1 MASTSKVDNSKR
13 KGQSPEESSCRKRH
27 RLSFEEQDNEP
38 STCVICLQI
47 ITNKSFANNCLHT
60 FCFECLLKWSEERAE
75 CPLCKGP
82 FTAII
87 HNVKSDQEYDEHII
101 ESIDEDRYL
110 NSIVNP
116 FSSSSSDSS
125 SSDSSSSDSSSNDS
139 SSSDSSSSDS
149 SSSDSS
155 TSSCDL
161 NSVTD
166 LFVALHYFM
175 RLSQ

>member
-1 MASTSKVDNSKR
+1 MASTSTVDNSKR
-13 KGQSPEESSCRKRH
+13 KEKSPEESSCRKRP
-27 RLSFEEQDNEP
+27 RLCFEEQDNES
-38 STCVICLQI
+38 STCVICLEI

-60 FCFECLLKWSEERAE
+60 FCYECLLNWSKQKAE

-87 HNVKSDQEYDEHII
+87 HNVKSDQEYNEHII
-101 ESIDEDRYL
+101 ESIDEGSYL

-116 FSSSSSDSS
+116 FDSSSSDSS
-125 SSDSSSSDSSSNDS
+125 SSDSSSSDS

-161 NSVTD
+161 NALTD
-166 LFVALHYFM
+166 LLFALHYFK
-175 RLSQ
+175 RLGQ

>member
-87 HNVKSDQEYDEHII
+87 HNVKSDQD
-101 ESIDEDRYL
+101 
-110 NSIVNP
+110 
-116 FSSSSSDSS
+116 SSSSDSS